1 MTEPVKTEPGISGE
15 EGLIQ
20 VYLAPLAAGY
30 PGAYGLADDCATI
43 APPAGHELVV
53 TTDALVRGVHF
64 LADENPDAIA
74 WKALAVNISDLAAK
88 GARPLAY
95 LLALS
100 LPQAPTAAW
109 MRAFADGL
117 SRAQDAFGCVLVG
130 GDTDH
135 TPGHL
140 ALTITAFG
148 SVPTGG
154 MVRRDGA
161 NPGDAIYVSGSIG
174 DSTLG
179 LHLLLSPGAPTLTSI
194 DGDTAAFLVRR
205 HRFPAP
211 RVPLIDA
218 LAASASAAMD
228 ISDGLAKD
236 LDRLARASGVGATV
250 ELPRIPL
257 SDAARTAVAAGMAT
271 IADLVTGGEDYE
283 ILCTIPPARST
294 AFEQAANSAGVPVT
308 RIGTIVAGASV
319 VAHDD
324 QGRPFILDR
333 KGWDHF

>member
-1 MTEPVKTEPGISGE
+1 MAEPDISGE
-15 EGLIQ
+15 EDIIRR
-20 VYLAPLAAGY
+20 YMAPLAAGF

-43 APPAGHELVV
+43 AVPAGHELVV

-64 LADENPDAIA
+64 LADESPDAIA

-100 LPQAPTAAW
+100 LPQAPTPAW

-117 SRAQDAFGCVLVG
+117 ARAQDAFGCVLAG
-130 GDTDH
+130 GDTDR

-161 NPGDAIYVSGSIG
+161 NPGDTIYVSGSIG

-179 LHLLLSPGAPTLTSI
+179 LHLLMSPDEPTLAAVGS
-194 DGDTAAFLVRR
+194 DAAAFLVRR
-205 HRFPAP
+205 HRFPTP

-228 ISDGLAKD
+228 ISDGLVKD
-236 LDRLARASGVGATV
+236 LDRLIRASGVGAAI
-250 ELPRIPL
+250 ELPHIPL
-257 SDAARTAVAAGMAT
+257 SDAARAAVAAGIGT
-271 IADLVTGGEDYE
+271 IADLVAGGEDYE
-283 ILCTIPPARST
+283 ILCTIPPARAA
-294 AFEQAANSAGVPVT
+294 AFEQAAALSGVPVT
-308 RIGTIVAGASV
+308 PIGTILPATGV
-319 VAHDD
+319 VAHDHL
-324 QGRPFILDR
+324 GRVASLER